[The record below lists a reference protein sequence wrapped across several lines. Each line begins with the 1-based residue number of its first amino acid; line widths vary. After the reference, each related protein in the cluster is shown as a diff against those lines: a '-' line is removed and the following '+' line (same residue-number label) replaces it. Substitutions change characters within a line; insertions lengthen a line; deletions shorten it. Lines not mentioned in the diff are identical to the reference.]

1 SQFSIRMTYDNH
13 NQTITL
19 TIEELA
25 EALRTALGQVRV
37 YVLESDITAAQQAV
51 RTVVQQATLVE

>member
-1 SQFSIRMTYDNH
+1 MTYDNH

-37 YVLESDITAAQQAV
+37 YVLESDISQAQQAV